1 MNLLR
6 RTDSYKLTH
15 WKQYPPGTTGIY
27 SYLESRGGE
36 FSETVFFG
44 LQYYLLHYLQG
55 QVVRQA
61 DIDDA
66 ARFAQAHFGHDLF
79 NRQMWQHIVDKHDG
93 RLPVRIRAL
102 PEGTVVPV
110 SNALVTIEN
119 TDPACYPL
127 TNVLETLLLKVWYPI
142 TVATLSRTIKKLILR
157 YLKETGDPAGID
169 FKLHDFG
176 YRGASSEETA
186 GIGAAAHLVNF
197 KGTDTILGIEFLEA
211 FYGAVEMPAFSVP
224 AAEHSTI
231 TSWGRERETDA
242 YRNMLRQY
250 PRGIVSVVSD
260 SYDIFNAVDE
270 IWGGTLKDEVLKRDG
285 TLVVRPDSGEPKDV
299 VLDVVRR
306 LAKKFGATKNA
317 KGFQVLHEKV
327 RVIQGDGINL
337 RSIEEILSNLTG
349 NGFSADNVVFGMG
362 GALLQQVNRDTLK
375 FAFKASC
382 ATIDGKE
389 VDVYK
394 QPKTDSGKNSKRGRL
409 AVIQDGNGAVQTVR
423 TDGKGRPDDLLV
435 TVFENGQVTRRWT
448 LDEVRQ
454 RAAI

>member
-1 MNLLR
+1 MNILR

-36 FSETVFFG
+36 FPETVFFG
-44 LQYYLLHYLQG
+44 LQYYLLQYLQG
-55 QVVRQA
+55 AVVSQA
-61 DIDDA
+61 KIDDA
-66 ARFAQAHFGHDLF
+66 ARFARAHFGHDLF
-79 NRQMWQHIVDKHDG
+79 NREMWQHIITRHGG

-102 PEGTVVPV
+102 PEGTVTPV

-142 TVATLSRTIKKLILR
+142 TVATLSRTIKKLITK

-176 YRGASSEETA
+176 YRGASSEESA
-186 GIGAAAHLVNF
+186 AIGAAAHMVNF
-197 KGTDTILGIEFLEA
+197 KGTDTILGIEFLETY
-211 FYGAVEMPAFSVP
+211 YGATEMPAFSVP

-231 TSWGRERETDA
+231 TSWGRERETEA

-250 PRGIVSVVSD
+250 PTGIVSVVSD
-260 SYDIFNAVDE
+260 SYDIYHAVDE
-270 IWGGTLKDEVLKRDG
+270 IWGGTLKEEVLKRQG

-317 KGFQVLHEKV
+317 KGYQVLNDKV

-337 RSIEEILSNLTG
+337 RSIDEILSNLTG

-375 FAFKASC
+375 FAFKASN
-382 ATIDGKE
+382 ATIEGRE

-409 AVIQDGNGAVQTVR
+409 AVVRDDAGAVQTVR
-423 TDGKGRPDDLLV
+423 TGAAGHKDDMLV
-435 TVFENGQVTRRWT
+435 TVFENGEVTKRWT
-448 LDEVRQ
+448 LDEIRE
-454 RAAI
+454 RARI